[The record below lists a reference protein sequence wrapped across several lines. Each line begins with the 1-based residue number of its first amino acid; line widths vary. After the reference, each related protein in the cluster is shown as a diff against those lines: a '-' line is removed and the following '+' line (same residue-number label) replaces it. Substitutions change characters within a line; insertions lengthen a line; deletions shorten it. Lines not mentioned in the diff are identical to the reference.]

1 MDITIRQGET
11 LQIPI
16 EADDTSAV
24 SVQFQAALDGVV
36 YIDET
41 ESFVIGND
49 GKATATIFTNDTLL
63 ETGDYEYMLTVT
75 YTDGVID
82 ILPDPDGC
90 LDGDCELP
98 KLIVCQGTFT
108 GVS

>member
-16 EADDTSAV
+16 EADDSSAV
-24 SVQFQAALDGVV
+24 GVQFQAAQDGVV

-41 ESFVIGND
+41 ENFVD
-49 GKATATIFTNDTLL
+49 GKATIKTDDTQLATG
-63 ETGDYEYMLTVT
+63 EYEYMLTVT
-75 YTDGVID
+75 YSDGVID
-82 ILPDPDGC
+82 KLPDPGDC
-90 LDGDCELP
+90 MDGDCELP